1 MTDIVV
7 IIPIKDPGADRYTA
21 IKVQL
26 RMLGVPVEAI
36 PARHN
41 GMTTLLMW
49 MVSKPHYFDQRS
61 ASPKTFARW
70 MVDNRVYVIHDVF
83 SQSYLIRKTRPR

>member
-7 IIPIKDPGADRYTA
+7 IIPIEDPGADRYTA

-36 PARHN
+36 PVRHN
-41 GMTTLLMW
+41 NMTTLLMW
-49 MVSKPHYFDQRS
+49 MVNRPQFFDQRS
-61 ASPKTFARW
+61 APLRAFTRW
-70 MVDNRVYVIHDVF
+70 MIDNRLYVIHDVF
-83 SQSYLIRKTRPR
+83 SQSYLIRKMRPR